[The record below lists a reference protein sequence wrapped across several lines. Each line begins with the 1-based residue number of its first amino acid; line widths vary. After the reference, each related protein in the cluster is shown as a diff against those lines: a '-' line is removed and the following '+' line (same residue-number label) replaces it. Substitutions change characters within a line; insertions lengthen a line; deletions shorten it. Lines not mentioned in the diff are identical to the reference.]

1 MMITRTHKSFNKSV
15 NIIRNSYIRKVSKCK
30 SILIMTISIETFNH
44 RVPHVNNDHV
54 NFLYN
59 FQNKVR
65 LHAIMADSL

>member
-30 SILIMTISIETFNH
+30 SILIMTISTETFNH